1 MGSQNHSNGPSRRDV
16 LAAAGAAG
24 IAAGVDSL
32 VGHAEAQQ
40 PAQTRHVIIVGA
52 ELSGLCAAY
61 LVQKQKGWTYTIL
74 EAERHHIG
82 GRIRTM
88 PMDGGLR
95 WEAGAMRIPQE
106 HKTTLS
112 YAKLFGLTPRPF
124 VMNSARTFKYARN
137 TRTTAEAD
145 IRKLYKLG
153 PAEDL
158 PSEKLW
164 RYGVK
169 RHSEVAPSQP
179 VDPEFDNILSA
190 SEADELR
197 TANKFPSSR
206 IADYDRL
213 SLRQLIQT
221 ARIKGQPLSD
231 AAIEFLLFAYGNLS
245 IQHGAATE
253 FLREENIGVWDKDFF
268 ELEEGSSS
276 LPKAFKDSLNAPP
289 KMGHEVIRLERAGE
303 KVRAHYRHGNV
314 IGVEEGDFLICTIPF
329 PVLAGVQADPP
340 FSPEKRRAILE
351 MGYDSGTKVAIKVK
365 KRFWELNNGIY
376 GGVSTTD
383 LMSGSIIYP
392 SDNALDK
399 KGEAPKDPAK
409 SHKPAVLLASYCWGQ
424 DARRLGA
431 LPASEREAIVA
442 RMVSAVHPELR
453 EPGMIVK
460 TASWAWDTYRW
471 CGGAFAFYQPGQF
484 QRMHEHVIAPEG
496 RIYFAGEHCSRSHS
510 WMQGAL
516 ELAES
521 AVDALVKRPK

>member
-1 MGSQNHSNGPSRRDV
+1 MSSQNDSTGPSRRDV
-16 LAAAGAAG
+16 LAVAGAAG
-24 IAAGVDSL
+24 IAAGVGSL

-52 ELSGLCAAY
+52 GLSGLCAAY
-61 LVQKQKGWTYTIL
+61 QVQQRKGWTYTIL
-74 EAERHHIG
+74 EAERQHIG

-95 WEAGAMRIPQE
+95 WEAGAMRIPEE
-106 HKTTLS
+106 HKTTLK
-112 YAKLFGLTPRPF
+112 YVKMFGLKTRPF
-124 VMNSARTFKYARN
+124 VMTSAKTFKYARN
-137 TRTTAEAD
+137 TKAIAEAD
-145 IRKLYKLG
+145 IRKLYNLT

-158 PSEKLW
+158 SSEKLW

-169 RHSEVAPSQP
+169 RFAEVAPSQP
-179 VDPEFDNILSA
+179 VDPEFDDVLTEL
-190 SEADELR
+190 EANELR
-197 TANKFPSSR
+197 TANKFTLDR
-206 IADYDRL
+206 LIDYDRL

-221 ARIKGQPLSD
+221 AKINGQPLSD
-231 AAIEFLLFAYGNLS
+231 EAIEFLLFSFGNLT

-253 FLREENIGVWDKDFF
+253 FLREENIGVWDKDFC
-268 ELEEGSSS
+268 ELEKGSSS
-276 LPKAFKDSLNAPP
+276 LPNAFKDRLKTSP
-289 KMGHEVIRLERAGE
+289 KMGHEVIRLERAG
-303 KVRAHYRHGNV
+303 KRVRAHYRHGNAR
-314 IGVEEGDFLICTIPF
+314 GVEEGDFLICTIPF

-340 FSPEKRRAILE
+340 FSSEKRRAILE

-392 SDNALDK
+392 SDNAFDK
-399 KGEAPKDPAK
+399 TGEAPKDPAK
-409 SHKPAVLLASYCWGQ
+409 SHEPAVLLASYCWGQ

-431 LPASEREAIVA
+431 LPASEREATVV
-442 RMVSAVHPELR
+442 RMVSAVHPELC
-453 EPGMIVK
+453 EPGMIMK

-484 QRMHEHVIAPEG
+484 QRMHKHVIEPEG
-496 RIYFAGEHCSRSHS
+496 RIYFAGEHCSHSHS

-516 ELAES
+516 ESAES
-521 AVDALVKRPK
+521 AVDALVT